1 MFTSQLTPIVIEPIY
16 NKDELQTNIEE
27 INKQIDTLGVEN
39 ILCIFSTTSC
49 FAPRGYDNIQEISKI
64 CKSKNLF
71 HLINNAY
78 GIYCTKIIDML
89 NQSEKTGRNDIIVSS
104 TDKNFMVPVGGSLIY
119 SSNKEI
125 INKIKKNYPGRASM
139 APIRDLFITLLEM
152 GKKKYSELI
161 SQRKLNYT
169 KLKNSMK
176 IIAEKYGE
184 KIIENSNNKISL
196 CMTLQNICK
205 DAENKNEITYF
216 GSLFYYRQISGIRV
230 VAKSDPVNF
239 NGFNFR
245 NYGSHCEEYK
255 YLPYCSFAAGIGMT
269 ELEVIKFQFFF

>member
-1 MFTSQLTPIVIEPIY
+1 MFTANLIPVVIEPII
-16 NKDELQTNIEE
+16 NNDELQTNIEE
-27 INKQIDTLGVEN
+27 ISKQIDLLGAEN

-49 FAPRGYDNIQEISKI
+49 FAPRGYDKIQEISKI
-64 CKSKNLF
+64 CKKQNLF
-71 HLINNAY
+71 HLTNNAY

-89 NQSEKTGRNDIIVSS
+89 NQSDKNGRIDIIVSS

-152 GKKKYSELI
+152 GKKRYMDLI
-161 SQRKLNYT
+161 SERKKNYV
-169 KLKNSMK
+169 KLKTAMK
-176 IIAEKYGE
+176 IIADKYGE
-184 KIIENSNNKISL
+184 KVIENPNNKISICL
-196 CMTLQNICK
+196 TLENICK
-205 DAENKNEITYF
+205 DAKNKSEVTYF

-230 VAKSDPVNF
+230 LAKSDPIDF
-239 NGFNFR
+239 NGFKFT
-245 NYGSHCEEYK
+245 NYGSHCEDYK

-269 ELEVIKFQFFF
+269 EKEVNL